1 MPKILLINGPNLN
14 LLGVRDVSVYG
25 PKTLKDIE
33 NETRKEAESLDL
45 ECDTFQS
52 NSEGAIVDR
61 IHQAR
66 GDADAI
72 LINAGAYTHTS
83 AAIHDALA
91 AADVPVIEIH
101 MSNIYAR
108 EEFRHHS
115 FLSSVTVG
123 QITGFGA
130 NSYLLA
136 VRAARMILHDQDS

>member
-25 PKTLKDIE
+25 SKTLKDIE
-33 NETRKEAESLDL
+33 NETRKEADSLGL

-52 NSEGAIVDR
+52 NGEGAIVDR